1 LISLFVLRL
10 GILGLGVRKKRNLQ
24 KKKISLFPSNY
35 YVCCHKTNPMQNFL
49 ILLLLASVLVLV
61 ACKAKKTANEV
72 APEDSTSAPLDVR
85 LHDIWVLTTINGEE
99 LDRTKARPRLELYP
113 KEGRISGNGGCNE
126 LFGQMDGMG
135 KEITFRNVGTTK
147 MFCRDIMELE
157 NNFLTLLQQAQTYR
171 IKDLKLYLFEGKKEI
186 LVFQKVD

>member
-1 LISLFVLRL
+1 
-10 GILGLGVRKKRNLQ
+10 
-24 KKKISLFPSNY
+24 
-35 YVCCHKTNPMQNFL
+35 MQNFL
-49 ILLLLASVLVLV
+49 LLLLLAGVLILV
-61 ACKAKKTANEV
+61 ACKAKKTATEV
-72 APEDSTSAPLDVR
+72 DTDNSAFTPLDER

-99 LDRTKARPRLELYP
+99 LDHTKPRPRLELYP
-113 KEGRISGNGGCNE
+113 GEGRITGSGGCNE

-147 MFCRDIMELE
+147 MFCRDLMELE
-157 NNFLTLLQQAQTYR
+157 NNFLTLLQQTQTYR